1 MSYNYENNPN
11 NYGYGDYN
19 QGPNPYQQGQQGQ
32 YANPYQQGPNPYQQ
46 GAAYAAPNLY
56 GQNLVQTRIQSVMSQ
71 VYLWMTGG
79 LLVTGAVAVFTT
91 QTPALL
97 QLIYGTPFVFFA
109 LLLLEI
115 GLVWGISASIRRI
128 APSTATALF
137 VLYSAINGLT
147 LSVFFLVYTSQSIA
161 STFFIAGGMFA
172 LMSLY
177 GFTTKRDLSTIGNM
191 AMMALVGIIL
201 ASLVNLF
208 LHSTGLYWIITYLGV
223 LIFVGLTAWDTQKIK
238 RMIGATN
245 PADMDTTQ
253 RIVIIGALELY
264 LDFVNLFLFLLRI
277 FGRRR

>member
-1 MSYNYENNPN
+1 
-11 NYGYGDYN
+11 
-19 QGPNPYQQGQQGQ
+19 
-32 YANPYQQGPNPYQQ
+32 
-46 GAAYAAPNLY
+46 
-56 GQNLVQTRIQSVMSQ
+56 MSQ